1 MNDPAAAGTLRL
13 LYIDDD
19 PEQRLLVRLAL
30 ERLGGWQITLAGSAD
45 AQLPALAQRTGAGC
59 VLLATAPDPA
69 ATEAVLALLR
79 ADERSAALPVVILA
93 VLAPPAAAARW
104 RSLGAL
110 EAITGPL
117 VPSALPARL
126 RALRTVRRTE
136 PGAAAPA
143 APEADADPIADL
155 RRSFLAQLPERR
167 QALRSHWQSA
177 AGGDPAAADE
187 VRLIA
192 HRLAGTGATFDQPA
206 VGTQARRVET
216 ALLAWR
222 ARPGEADLRAA
233 VDTAL
238 ADFEAAVS
246 AALGPSAAADAA
258 PASTD
263 APPPTPT
270 SAPTAPPASPRPARS
285 EASTDPQPGTAEAG
299 TGAGPEVKA
308 EPSATATL
316 WAVGI
321 APMLLTTLSPLELQL
336 RTFADLDAA
345 LSALEA
351 GVTAPA
357 ATLIGTAMLGRPE
370 AIARLRARA
379 PLALYSGRGSL
390 ADRIAGVHAGA
401 ETCFAATVDQ
411 ALLGEWLEMR
421 CVPRVGDALRVLL
434 IDDDPMF
441 IALCSN
447 LLSGNGFVVRAMEHP
462 YALCEELA
470 EFEPD
475 VLLLDLYLRDCTGL
489 EVATALRQFP
499 GWSNLPIVFLSADH
513 ELARQAA
520 ALGAGLD
527 DWLSKPFEAV
537 QLRQVVQTRALR
549 GRHLRARVD
558 TDALTGVLSAGSF
571 ENRLGI
577 EVGRA
582 QRYGRALSLV
592 LIDPDELGALADA
605 QGRGAADRLLCL
617 LAQQLGQR
625 VRRSDLLGRGHGAAF
640 ALALTET
647 GGDVAGCVIETL
659 RSTWQRSAAD
669 AAQPPALAGFSAGL
683 AALRPGENTGALH
696 ERALRALRAARRAGG
711 NRLLRMT
718 ELGDQA
724 DSGCGPEMPKTTSGG
739 RGSLM

>member
-79 ADERSAALPVVILA
+79 ADERSAALPAVILA

-222 ARPGEADLRAA
+222 ARPGETDLRAA

-270 SAPTAPPASPRPARS
+270 SAPTAPLASPQIPS
-285 EASTDPQPGTAEAG
+285 EAV
-299 TGAGPEVKA
+299 AGPHPTEAKA
-308 EPSATATL
+308 ETEAETTAAATATL

-447 LLSGNGFVVRAMEHP
+447 LLSGKGFVVRAMEHP

-513 ELARQAA
+513 ELAHQAA

-549 GRHLRARVD
+549 GRRLRARVD
-558 TDALTGVLSAGSF
+558 TDPLTGVLSAGSF

-669 AAQPPALAGFSAGL
+669 AAQPLALAGFSAGL
-683 AALRPGENTGALH
+683 AALRPGENAPALH

-724 DSGCGPEMPKTTSGG
+724 DSGCGPEMPKTTSSG

>member
-1 MNDPAAAGTLRL
+1 MNDPAAGALRL

-30 ERLGGWQITLAGSAD
+30 ERLGGWQITLAGSGD
-45 AQLPALAQRTGAGC
+45 AQLPALAQHTGAGC

-69 ATEAVLALLR
+69 VTEAVLAMLR

-136 PGAAAPA
+136 PGATPPA
-143 APEADADPIADL
+143 APDTDADPIADL

-177 AGGDPAAADE
+177 VGGDPGAADE

-192 HRLAGTGATFDQPA
+192 HRLAGTGATFDQPV

-222 ARPGEADLRAA
+222 ARPGEAGLRAA

-258 PASTD
+258 PMGAAALPPSP
-263 APPPTPT
+263 AP
-270 SAPTAPPASPRPARS
+270 AAPPASRPTRS
-285 EASTDPQPGTAEAG
+285 EAAPDPQPGEAG
-299 TGAGPEVKA
+299 AEPKA
-308 EPSATATL
+308 ETGATATL

-321 APMLLTTLSPLELQL
+321 APMLLATLSPLELQL

-411 ALLGEWLEMR
+411 AMLGEWLEMR

-434 IDDDPMF
+434 VDDDPMF

-447 LLSGNGFVVRAMEHP
+447 LLSGNGFVVRTMEHP

-499 GWSNLPIVFLSADH
+499 GWSTLPIVFLSADH

-549 GRHLRARVD
+549 GRRLRARVD
-558 TDALTGVLSAGSF
+558 TDPLTGVLSAGSF
-571 ENRLGI
+571 ESRLGI

-592 LIDPDELGALADA
+592 LIDPDELGALAEA
-605 QGRGAADRLLCL
+605 QGRGAVDRLLCL

-659 RSTWQRSAAD
+659 RSAWQRSGAD

-683 AALRPGENTGALH
+683 AALRPGENASALH

-718 ELGDQA
+718 DFGDQT
-724 DSGCGPEMPKTTSGG
+724 DSGCGPAMPNTTSSG